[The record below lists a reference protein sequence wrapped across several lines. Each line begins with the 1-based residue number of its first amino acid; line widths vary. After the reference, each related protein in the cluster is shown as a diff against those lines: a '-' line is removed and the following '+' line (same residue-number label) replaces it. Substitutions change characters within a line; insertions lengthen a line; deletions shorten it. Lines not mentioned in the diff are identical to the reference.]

1 MLPPNSYSG
10 ETEMVSKR
18 ILPLALVGTVC
29 LSLAGCKALDPDDPP
44 YVISKPVSVAGSH
57 AGFYNFAGVELTF
70 YNKSDKTIQNITTQ
84 CIVYDADTKL
94 NPCIGSNILKLK
106 YSGAINPNESVPMII
121 SLDKYL
127 YVAPTKAFLIDFFF
141 IASIEYSDGSF
152 WEDENGAYY
161 TKSY

>member
-1 MLPPNSYSG
+1 
-10 ETEMVSKR
+10 MVAKK
-18 ILPLALVGTVC
+18 ILPLALVGAVC
-29 LSLAGCKALDPDDPP
+29 LALAGCKVLGPDDPP

-57 AGFYNFAGVELTF
+57 AELYNFAGVELTF
-70 YNKSDKTIQNITTQ
+70 YNKSDKTIQNITIQ

-127 YVAPTKAFLIDFFF
+127 YVAPAKAFLIDFFF
-141 IASIEYSDGSF
+141 IASIEYSDGSS
-152 WEDENGAYY
+152 WEDENGVYY
-161 TKSY
+161 AKSY